1 MHMTPPPTLLDAA
14 MGTRLI
20 EAGLDIHSDDDACLW
35 CISRPEAVLANH
47 LADLHAGSRILTTN
61 TFGANSDWLSR
72 FGRSSDDMIAI
83 NRQAVA
89 LAKHAFEMSGIA
101 GKIIG
106 SIGPT
111 ALVDEKTT
119 RQQMNALLDSGA
131 DILLF
136 ETCTASQATQAA
148 EWVEHATDHPVWI
161 TLWNWG
167 EKPVEIAGEL
177 QQLGISDW
185 GINCISDIEQI
196 ANIFREL
203 KDHQLEATILRPSD
217 LLPSEFANL
226 ASKCK
231 SLGGLYFG
239 GCCGTTSEH
248 ISALDRLFNNGSV

>member
-1 MHMTPPPTLLDAA
+1 

-47 LADLHAGSRILTTN
+47 LADLHAGSRMLTTN
-61 TFGANSDWLSR
+61 TFGANADWLSR
-72 FGRSSDDMIAI
+72 FGRTIDDMVAI

-89 LAKHAFEMSGIA
+89 LAKHAFEMSGIK

-111 ALVDEKTT
+111 ALVNEKTV
-119 RQQMNALLDSGA
+119 REQMSALLDTGA
-131 DILLF
+131 DIVLF
-136 ETCTASQATQAA
+136 ETCTASQAKQAA
-148 EWVEHATDHPVWI
+148 KWVEHATDQPVWV

-167 EKPVEIAGEL
+167 ENSAEIATEL

-185 GINCISDIEQI
+185 GVNCISDIEQI
-196 ANIFREL
+196 ANIFQNL
-203 KDHQLEATILRPSD
+203 KENQLPATILRPSD
-217 LLPSEFANL
+217 QSTSDLTDL

-231 SLGGLYFG
+231 SLGALYFG

-248 ISALDRLFNNGSV
+248 ISALERLFHDGSA